1 VHQSSVFFCY
11 KALSEIKFEFKE
23 VSWVT
28 SLIISKNMANGNF
41 TIGVRSQDITVLPDD
56 VATQHDGLRSFIK
69 IFLRLKLKLNEGTKI
84 TSFDFINVHATLL
97 LTSNIQLSSTTTPC
111 AIHLFDTEVETGIWV
126 KFYLDDRAIFAAQK
140 HRDGGDLRLRID
152 LTFTALRKRA
162 LPVTGNETLW
172 GIERVE
178 NFTGE
183 VQFIVPKSDWVERLL
198 PALGYA
204 GFKLIE
210 IPLTH
215 RLLHEAYDNI
225 ISEFNKAESYFN
237 KGDYNACIAHCRNT
251 MDTLKD
257 NLKNFKIESKTAFK
271 WLSEINFVTFTWIDT
286 VNKSLSAIASKT
298 HHGGLKKDFT
308 RKEAE
313 SIYLVTLGLMNFVG
327 QASADYSA
335 D

>member
-1 VHQSSVFFCY
+1 
-11 KALSEIKFEFKE
+11 
-23 VSWVT
+23 
-28 SLIISKNMANGNF
+28 MANGNF
-41 TIGVRSQDITVLPDD
+41 TIGARSQDITVLPEDI
-56 VATQHDGLRSFIK
+56 TTEHDGLRSFIK
-69 IFLRLKLKLNEGTKI
+69 VFLRLKLKLNEGTKI
-84 TSFDFINVHATLL
+84 TSFDFINIHTTLL
-97 LTSNIQLSSTTTPC
+97 LLNGNIQLSSTTTPC
-111 AIHLFDTEVETGIWV
+111 AIKLFDKEVETGIWV
-126 KFYLDDRAIFAAQK
+126 KFYMDDRSIFAAQK
-140 HRDGGDLRLRID
+140 YRDGGDLKLRID
-152 LTFTALRKRA
+152 LTFTALRKKV
-162 LPVTGNETLW
+162 LNLNDNETLW

-183 VQFIVPKSDWVERLL
+183 VQLVVPKSYWVEKLL
-198 PALGYA
+198 PALGYP

-215 RLLHEAYDNI
+215 LLLNEAYDNI

-251 MDTLKD
+251 MDTLKE
-257 NLKNFKIESKTAFK
+257 NLKNLKNGIESKTAFN
-271 WLSEINFVTFTWIDT
+271 WLQEIDTITLTWIDT

-308 RKEAE
+308 RVEAE

-327 QASADYSA
+327 QASSDYSA